1 MKQNEKIRVSLW
13 IKKVSYDELCKLCNK
28 DDKTIS
34 KIMRGF
40 IEDGLSM
47 KANIED
53 IDRITEIIRRQ
64 LEIVCEEPI
73 ERMIKV
79 TVKNI
84 KSSEAS
90 KQVLYSLLKEFS
102 NQNTDEIIEKAE
114 QQAGLYASNRMVQ

>member
-1 MKQNEKIRVSLW
+1 MNKNEKIRVSLW
-13 IKKVSYDELCKLCNK
+13 ITKNTYDQLCKLCNK

-34 KIMRGF
+34 KLMRGY

-47 KANIED
+47 KANSQD
-53 IDRITEIIRRQ
+53 VDRITEVIRHQ
-64 LEIVCEEPI
+64 IEIVCEEPI

-84 KSSEAS
+84 KSAEAG
-90 KQVLYSLLKEFS
+90 KQVIYALLKELS

-114 QQAGLYASNRMVQ
+114 QQAGLYASNRVGQ